1 MEHKRVFHF
10 WNVLTQ
16 QPYVGSNPI
25 EAGGYYTAYQEAMGA
40 PGNSPRSFIQ
50 VISESQVVFI
60 ENIEK
65 EIVKDKY

>member
-1 MEHKRVFHF
+1 M
-10 WNVLTQ
+10 LTR

-25 EAGGYYTAYQEAMGA
+25 EVGGCYTAYQEEMGA

-50 VISESQVVFI
+50 AISESQVVFI